1 MSSRPEGTK
10 PTRGRPN
17 GNETSQRSTLVDPET
32 ASAPLDSKER
42 MRLLR
47 LGYADKHVE
56 ELGPIQA
63 RQVLADGE
71 PRPGSKAYQKKY
83 SPALPSSMTDEG
95 IAARTKGE
103 PVQSAYVITSE
114 FTNEVLRGA
123 DPISIKLKQWADA
136 NPGKRFRFLN
146 PNLPPTAGTQFE
158 MVKDPKTGGQV
169 TVGDLVLG
177 WMPEEIYH
185 ESYRIPNY
193 ERSKR
198 MSGQGDA
205 ISEMSDAGETIRD
218 ADGNY
223 RQASSEDLQYSRGA
237 QVDRREADYAPMFGK
252 GLTIGGPGGV
262 VKSPEVAPR
271 IR

>member
-10 PTRGRPN
+10 PTRGRPQ
-17 GNETSQRSTLVDPET
+17 TSDVQPAALVDPEV
-32 ASAPLDSKER
+32 ANAPLDSKER